1 MFRLALDVAA
11 ATSTVPVSGCE
22 MLTRDWIEDKH
33 GTFQS
38 PDPVFAPVLD
48 RDVAASEVNE
58 AGFAGMENAAVCED
72 VPDIFVAQVAL
83 SESTTS
89 MLGDAC
95 DPVLTHPTPPSRCPN
110 PPSGPLSFF
119 RVAWP
124 ESAKRC
130 TYIMCGATSVSRPVS
145 SLLRIVA

>member
-1 MFRLALDVAA
+1 MFRLALDIAT
-11 ATSTVPVSGCE
+11 ATSTVPVSGRE

-89 MLGDAC
+89 MLGDAR
-95 DPVLTHPTPPSRCPN
+95 DSVLTHPTPPSRRPN
-110 PPSGPLSFF
+110 PPSGPRSFF
-119 RVAWP
+119 GVAWP
-124 ESAKRC
+124 IPAKRC
-130 TYIMCGATSVSRPVS
+130 TYIMYGATSVSRPDGC
-145 SLLRIVA
+145 LLRIFA